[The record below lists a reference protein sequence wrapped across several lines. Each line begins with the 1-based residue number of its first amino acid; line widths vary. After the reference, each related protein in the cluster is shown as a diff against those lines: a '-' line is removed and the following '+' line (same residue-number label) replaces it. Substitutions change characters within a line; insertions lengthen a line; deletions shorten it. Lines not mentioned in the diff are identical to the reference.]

1 MRKGGLG
8 EEKGQ
13 GWRGGGEG
21 VEDEEEGWRMRSRRR
36 RRKRGKGW
44 RMTGTRRPLLKSVVG
59 QRGTRS
65 NHPGTVI

>member
-1 MRKGGLG
+1 M
-8 EEKGQ
+8 
-13 GWRGGGEG
+13 
-21 VEDEEEGWRMRSRRR
+21 EDEEEGWRMRSRRRKRR

-59 QRGTRS
+59 QRGNRS

>member
-1 MRKGGLG
+1 MRKRG
-8 EEKGQ
+8 K
-13 GWRGGGEG
+13 GGGE
-21 VEDEEEGWRMRSRRR
+21 EEKGWRMRSRRK